1 MTQPVPVR
9 DAASVILVR
18 DRATHPKI
26 LMGQRSRTATFM
38 PGVYVFPGG
47 AVDDGDP
54 HVPLLQRLNATCAE
68 RLREGA
74 SDTLVSGLQAAAIR
88 EVSEETGLLLGQPG
102 IWSDN
107 APAGWEN
114 FQKKACKPCA
124 RGFRFVFRAITP
136 VGPPRRFDAR
146 FFLVNADLAVYGED
160 LDDFSD
166 ATDELS
172 NLRWVPL
179 DEIDSLRIALRLL
192 RRWHWKRRQATW
204 HTTKLRIPC
213 PASPATVSRHCAASD
228 RIAAASLT
236 DSDFAATDME
246 ISTPALALPDDRQG
260 YTCINTTEGSCPDTI
275 GFLSAACLGSAPH
288 PFNPLKEI

>member
-1 MTQPVPVR
+1 
-9 DAASVILVR
+9 
-18 DRATHPKI
+18 
-26 LMGQRSRTATFM
+26 MGQRSRTATFM
-38 PGVYVFPGG
+38 PGMYVFPGG
-47 AVDDGDP
+47 AVDEGDP

-179 DEIDSLRIALRLL
+179 DEIDSLRIAFI
-192 RRWHWKRRQATW
+192 
-204 HTTKLRIPC
+204 TT
-213 PASPATVSRHCAASD
+213 
-228 RIAAASLT
+228 
-236 DSDFAATDME
+236 
-246 ISTPALALPDDRQG
+246 LALETAAGHMAHD
-260 YTCINTTEGSCPDTI
+260 EAPDTVPCI
-275 GFLSAACLGSAPH
+275 TGEREEALRSLRPDRSRFAY
-288 PFNPLKEI
+288 